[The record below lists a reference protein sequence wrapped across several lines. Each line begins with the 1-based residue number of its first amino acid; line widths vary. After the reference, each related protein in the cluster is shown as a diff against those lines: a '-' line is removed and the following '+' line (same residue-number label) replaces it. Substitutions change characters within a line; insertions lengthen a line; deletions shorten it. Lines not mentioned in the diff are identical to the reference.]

1 MSAKRPG
8 GGTTGVVFS
17 EALVGSLEQ
26 DYNERHG
33 TGIDFFSWALKAPE
47 PKAGILDFDR
57 FPFQKELY
65 SEGVNEREAVIMKS
79 TQVGVSAF
87 GVRWALYHADINGM
101 TGLYVFPTQ
110 RDVWDF
116 STARINPVI
125 AESPYLMGR
134 QHPTDPDNKGMK
146 GIGRGLVYFRGSE
159 SKRGLDSVD
168 ADHIVFD
175 EYDTLVQANIPDAE
189 RRVTGS
195 LRGLIRRVGV
205 PSVPD
210 FGIAKLYDDSDRRV
224 WRVKCECGEWQEI
237 TFTDNVD
244 VATGKRLCRKE
255 DCRKELDVAKGEW
268 VATFPDRDVRG
279 YHVTRLIAPMANMGS
294 IIAAS
299 KKRAQFE
306 QTVFHNKDL
315 GLPFVQEDGRLSREA
330 LAAAQSAGGGYVM
343 EPGYH
348 GHNLV
353 TMGVDVASSRDLNV
367 RISEHVSD
375 YKKRALWIGTVSSFD
390 HLALLM
396 DRYQVKMA
404 AIDHLPDGRLS
415 RSFCEKF
422 PGRAYLVSYDS
433 TPNPTDTRVFKVDEE
448 MRHVRVRRTEA
459 IDAMTE
465 MIRAQNN
472 LLPEDLPDG
481 YVEQLQSLVRKPEE
495 DELGR
500 RTVRYVRMGASDDYA
515 HAEVYDLVATE
526 AWYYRQ
532 GVEEAQ
538 RAVYRPLDDM
548 MEFERSHLADYSDQV
563 DYYPGGAD
571 EEDYYAGGSE

>member
-1 MSAKRPG
+1 VTIKREPPPAP
-8 GGTTGVVFS
+8 VVLR
-17 EALVGSLEQ
+17 EALADQLQQ
-26 DYNERHG
+26 DADERRG

-47 PKAGILDFDR
+47 PKSGMLDFDR

-65 SEGVNEREAVIMKS
+65 SEGYSDKEAVIMKS

-87 GVRWALYHADINGM
+87 GVRWALYNADIHGM
-101 TGLYVFPTQ
+101 TGLYVFPTA

-125 AESPYLMGR
+125 AESPYLLSR
-134 QHPTDPDNKGMK
+134 QHPADPDNKGMK
-146 GIGRGLVYFRGSE
+146 GLGRGLVYFRGSE

-175 EYDTLVQANIPDAE
+175 EYDTLVQSNIPDAE

-195 LRGLIRRVGV
+195 LHGLIRRVGV

-210 FGIAKLYDDSDRRV
+210 YGIAKLFDESDQRH
-224 WRVKCECGEWQEI
+224 WRVKCGCGKWQAI
-237 TFTDNVD
+237 TFEDNVD
-244 VATGKRLCRKE
+244 LLTGKRVCSDP

-268 VATFPDRDVRG
+268 VANFPDRDVRG
-279 YHVTRLIAPMANMGS
+279 YHITRLIAPTADLTT

-299 KKRAQFE
+299 KKRAMFE
-306 QTVFHNKDL
+306 QTVFNNKDL
-315 GLPFVQEDGRLSREA
+315 GLPFVEAAGRLSKEA
-330 LAAAQSAGGGYVM
+330 IAAAQSAGGGYVM

-367 RISEHVSD
+367 RISEHIND
-375 YKKRALWIGTVSSFD
+375 YQKRALWIGMVGSFD

-396 DRYQVKMA
+396 DRYQVNMA

-415 RSFCEKF
+415 RAFCEKF

-433 TPNPTDTRVFKVDEE
+433 TPNPKDSQVFKVDEE
-448 MRHVRVRRTEA
+448 MRHIRVRRTEA
-459 IDAMTE
+459 IDAMAE
-465 MIRAQNN
+465 MIRLQNN
-472 LLPEDLPDG
+472 RLPEDLPEG
-481 YVEQLQSLVRKPEE
+481 YVQQLQALVRKPEE
-495 DELGR
+495 DDLGK
-500 RTVRYVRMGASDDYA
+500 RTVRYVRMGGSDDYA

-532 GVEEAQ
+532 GIQEAQ
-538 RAVYRPLDDM
+538 RAVYRSADDM
-548 MEFERSHLADYSDQV
+548 LEFERSHLADYADQGG
-563 DYYPGGAD
+563 DYYPGGVED
-571 EEDYYAGGSE
+571 EDIGGDDSY

>member
-1 MSAKRPG
+1 MSIKPKAPTPK
-8 GGTTGVVFS
+8 VS
-17 EALVGSLEQ
+17 EFTMGNLELYRQEKLGLV
-26 DYNERHG
+26 
-33 TGIDFFSWALKAPE
+33 IPFFDWALKAPE

-57 FPFQKELY
+57 FPFQRELY
-65 SEGVNEREAVIMKS
+65 KEASGDRELVVMKS

-125 AESPYLMGR
+125 EESDYLRSR
-134 QHPTDPDNKGMK
+134 QHPSDPDNKGMK

-175 EYDTLVQANIPDAE
+175 EYDTLVQENIPDAE

-195 LRGLIRRVGV
+195 KHGLIRRVGV

-210 FGIAKLYDDSDRRV
+210 YGIAGLYETSDQRV
-224 WRVKCECGEWQEI
+224 WRVKCECGKWQDIDFER
-237 TFTDNVD
+237 NVDMERGIRVCSDMDCRKPLD
-244 VATGKRLCRKE
+244 VATG
-255 DCRKELDVAKGEW
+255 EW
-268 VATFPDRDVRG
+268 VANYPDRDVRG
-279 YHVTRLIAPMANMGS
+279 YHVTRLIAPMAKMDT

-299 KKRAQFE
+299 RKRAMYQI
-306 QTVFHNKDL
+306 QVFQNKDL
-315 GLPFVQEDGRLSREA
+315 GLPYAPAEGRLSREA
-330 LAAAQSAGGGYVM
+330 LAAAQSAGNGYTM

-348 GHNLV
+348 GPNLV
-353 TMGVDVASSRDLNV
+353 TMGVDVASARDLNV
-367 RISEHVSD
+367 RISEHIND
-375 YKKRALWIGTVSSFD
+375 YTKRALWIGTVSSFD

-396 DRYQVKMA
+396 ERYQVNMC

-415 RSFCEKF
+415 RAFAERF

-433 TPNPTDTRVFKVDEE
+433 NPNPSDSRVLKVDEE
-448 MRHVRVRRTEA
+448 MRHARVRRTEA
-459 IDAMTE
+459 IDSMTE
-465 MIRAQNN
+465 MIRSQHNHLPAD
-472 LLPEDLPDG
+472 LPEH
-481 YVEQLQSLVRKPEE
+481 YVEHLQSLVRRTEE
-495 DELGR
+495 DDLGKR
-500 RTVRYVRMGASDDYA
+500 SVRYVRMGSADDYA

-526 AWYYRQ
+526 LWWYRQ

-538 RAVYRPLDDM
+538 RAVYQPLENL
-548 MEFERSHLADYSDQV
+548 MEFERSNLSDYGDEGE
-563 DYYPGGAD
+563 YLPGGHD
-571 EEDYYAGGSE
+571 EDYFGRDR